1 MKKVSNIL
9 NTGIKNFSSA
19 VGRFKPSSI
28 GLDEKFSLLK
38 YAQLKG

>member
-1 MKKVSNIL
+1 MKKFSNML
-9 NTGIKNFSSA
+9 SIKNFSSA